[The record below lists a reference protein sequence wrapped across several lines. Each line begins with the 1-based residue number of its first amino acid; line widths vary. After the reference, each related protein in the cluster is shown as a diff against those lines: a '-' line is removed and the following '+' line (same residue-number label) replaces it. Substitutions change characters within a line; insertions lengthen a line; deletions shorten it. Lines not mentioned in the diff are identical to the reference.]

1 MPAGAAL
8 GELNGRHVT
17 SNGKARSVGSLV
29 VREVDNTWVLEVLVE
44 TGRMRAGSIAVCLG
58 LVAAG
63 CGSSV
68 VSGAPV
74 EVAVTSGAAQLAP
87 GTIEPATS
95 NAVSN
100 SVSTSTDGGVF
111 PEGWSPTV
119 AEPDLDSSYVVTTG
133 VPASAVD
140 VTGTRALEGPV
151 TSSTTGVSVET
162 EASSSTVQLVASTTL
177 FVLVDS
183 QPTPIQR
190 KAGEPLRVVLTGDSI
205 SDQWAPYLEWILGSA
220 ATIEHRHLWG
230 TALCDWFAES
240 GDNLGL
246 EYLKSWDPHLYIVDH
261 GGNGM
266 TPCMADAAG
275 LQLVGEAYTAKYLAD
290 TEYVMELALRT
301 GSRVLLVDQPVSR
314 GDYRSGTGEIY
325 RSMPGRHPGGLVRFF
340 STWPALTP
348 GGQFVQSAP
357 CEATEP
363 GCVDGRGELREPPPN
378 VHLEALG
385 AWRYA
390 VAIVDELVAA
400 GWVDAELVDVTDRV
414 MP

>member
-1 MPAGAAL
+1 MRRPPTSLAVAVLLAA
-8 GELNGRHVT
+8 
-17 SNGKARSVGSLV
+17 
-29 VREVDNTWVLEVLVE
+29 
-44 TGRMRAGSIAVCLG
+44 
-58 LVAAG
+58 AAS
-63 CGSSV
+63 CGSDTPEPVARPAVTTSTIAAPTTV
-68 VSGAPV
+68 APTTAAPTTVAPTTAAPTTAAPTTAAPTTVASGATT
-74 EVAVTSGAAQLAP
+74 VA
-87 GTIEPATS
+87 PATEI
-95 NAVSN
+95 
-100 SVSTSTDGGVF
+100 
-111 PEGWSPTV
+111 P
-119 AEPDLDSSYVVTTG
+119 
-133 VPASAVD
+133 
-140 VTGTRALEGPV
+140 
-151 TSSTTGVSVET
+151 
-162 EASSSTVQLVASTTL
+162 STTL
-177 FVLVDS
+177 FALEAP
-183 QPTPIQR
+183 PTPIDLE
-190 KAGEPLRVVLTGDSI
+190 ANELLRVVLAGDSI
-205 SDQWAPYLEWILGSA
+205 TDQVAPYLEWILSRT

-230 TALCDWFAES
+230 TALCDWFS
-240 GDNLGL
+240 DNRGDLGL
-246 EYLKSWDPHLYIVDH
+246 EYLESWQPHLYIVDH
-261 GGNGM
+261 GGNGI

-275 LQLVGEAYTAKYLAD
+275 LPLTGEAYTAKYLAD
-290 TEYVMELALRT
+290 TEYVVELALRT

-325 RSMPGRHPGGLVRFF
+325 RSMPVRHPEGLVRFF

>member
-1 MPAGAAL
+1 M
-8 GELNGRHVT
+8 
-17 SNGKARSVGSLV
+17 RSPPTSLV
-29 VREVDNTWVLEVLVE
+29 V
-44 TGRMRAGSIAVCLG
+44 
-58 LVAAG
+58 AALLAAAAS
-63 CGSSV
+63 CGSDTPEPVARPAVTTSTTVAPTTV
-68 VSGAPV
+68 VPTTVVPTTVVPTTVVPTTVVPTTVASGATT
-74 EVAVTSGAAQLAP
+74 VA
-87 GTIEPATS
+87 PATEI
-95 NAVSN
+95 
-100 SVSTSTDGGVF
+100 
-111 PEGWSPTV
+111 P
-119 AEPDLDSSYVVTTG
+119 
-133 VPASAVD
+133 
-140 VTGTRALEGPV
+140 
-151 TSSTTGVSVET
+151 
-162 EASSSTVQLVASTTL
+162 STTL
-177 FVLVDS
+177 FALEA
-183 QPTPIQR
+183 PLTPIDLE
-190 KAGEPLRVVLTGDSI
+190 ANELLRVVLAGDSI
-205 SDQWAPYLEWILGSA
+205 TDQVAPYLEWILSRT

-230 TALCDWFAES
+230 TALCDWFS
-240 GDNLGL
+240 DNRGDLGL
-246 EYLKSWDPHLYIVDH
+246 EYLESWQPHLYIVDH
-261 GGNGM
+261 GGNGI

-275 LQLVGEAYTAKYLAD
+275 LPLTGEAYTAKYLAD
-290 TEYVMELALRT
+290 TEYVVELALRT

-325 RSMPGRHPGGLVRFF
+325 RSMPARHPGGLVRFF

>member
-1 MPAGAAL
+1 MRRPPTSLAIAAL
-8 GELNGRHVT
+8 LAAAASCSSDTLESV
-17 SNGKARSVGSLV
+17 AR
-29 VREVDNTWVLEVLVE
+29 
-44 TGRMRAGSIAVCLG
+44 
-58 LVAAG
+58 
-63 CGSSV
+63 
-68 VSGAPV
+68 P
-74 EVAVTSGAAQLAP
+74 AVTTSTTVAP
-87 GTIEPATS
+87 TTVAPTTVAPTTVAPTTVAPTTVAPTTVAPTTVVPATEIS
-95 NAVSN
+95 
-100 SVSTSTDGGVF
+100 
-111 PEGWSPTV
+111 
-119 AEPDLDSSYVVTTG
+119 
-133 VPASAVD
+133 
-140 VTGTRALEGPV
+140 
-151 TSSTTGVSVET
+151 
-162 EASSSTVQLVASTTL
+162 STTL
-177 FVLVDS
+177 FVLEAP
-183 QPTPIQR
+183 PTPIDLE
-190 KAGEPLRVVLTGDSI
+190 ANELLRVVLTGDSI
-205 SDQWAPYLEWILGSA
+205 TDQVAPYLEWILSRT

-230 TALCDWFAES
+230 TALCDWFS
-240 GDNLGL
+240 DNRGDLGL
-246 EYLKSWDPHLYIVDH
+246 EYLESWQPHLYIVDH
-261 GGNGM
+261 GGNGI

-275 LQLVGEAYTAKYLAD
+275 LPLTGEAYTAKYLAD
-290 TEYVMELALRT
+290 TEYVVELALRT

-325 RSMPGRHPGGLVRFF
+325 RSMPVRHPGGLVRFF